1 MKRTKTETHKQIRYT
16 LTLTADINGGSKNMN
31 TGRVAGD
38 VLGGQ
43 LRCPEGYPVQDRHE
57 AENFMWYTGN
67 HNENSTIPIAGHI
80 LKKHTVTTVTST
92 SEEEEIL

>member
-1 MKRTKTETHKQIRYT
+1 MKGTKTETHKQVRYT
-16 LTLTADINGGSKNMN
+16 LTLTADINGGSKNVY

-43 LRCPEGYPVQDRHE
+43 LRGPERYPVQDHRE

-67 HNENSTIPIAGHI
+67 HNETSTIPIAGHI

-92 SEEEEIL
+92 FEEEEIL